1 LGFADRHPEVA
12 LAAIVAWCGLFAY
25 FYAAGLVSSRN
36 VAHESWP
43 AAAAGA
49 TAGLALMGVVIV
61 RARQEKAGWLVV
73 TPPAVLFVG
82 FLITGRQL
90 FPVISDGSMIT
101 TDFEAGVFGL
111 CALLYCALMIVC
123 LARLPEAW
131 RQGTVLRHR
140 LQEQQACARK
150 RAS

>member
-1 LGFADRHPEVA
+1 VA
-12 LAAIVAWCGLFAY
+12 CGS
-25 FYAAGLVSSRN
+25 G
-36 VAHESWP
+36 
-43 AAAAGA
+43 GCGC
-49 TAGLALMGVVIV
+49 GLALMGVVIV

-73 TPPAVLFVG
+73 TPPAVLFAG

-90 FPVISDGSMIT
+90 FPVISDGSVIT

-131 RQGTVLRHR
+131 RRGAVMRHR
-140 LQEQQACARK
+140 LQEQRACARK
-150 RAS
+150 HAS